1 MFGRGD
7 FSLSL
12 SLSLVARTFWHAFGL
27 ILKGFFTHFVVV
39 SSCFI
44 IDFAHF
50 IAISSYLVVNFSY
63 FIAILSRLFVVAF
76 RFIVIL
82 SCLFAYKRH
91 FLGHCAF
98 LKILNALF
106 LGFLCLSLRAVFAKT
121 AWQSINLALFLLF
134 GLPRLLCGTLAM
146 TAKLCHFEH
155 SDPTGCKA
163 QATAKKSK
171 EIWGTLWIRGYF
183 VALSMTKFV
192 TQRVFGMAKISQ
204 YDKS

>member
-1 MFGRGD
+1 MVLVGETMGGNTANSAQRQWSSVCGRSRQSENGAVWVGD

-12 SLSLVARTFWHAFGL
+12 SLSLLALVARLWAKFKGL
-27 ILKGFFTHFVVV
+27 FTHFVVI

-91 FLGHCAF
+91 FLGHCTF

-134 GLPRLLCGTLAM
+134 GLPRSPCSLAM
-146 TAKLCHFEH
+146 TARLAVLSLCKRRPSEFW
-155 SDPTGCKA
+155 GV
-163 QATAKKSK
+163 KKS
-171 EIWGTLWIRGYF
+171 I
-183 VALSMTKFV
+183 
-192 TQRVFGMAKISQ
+192 KI
-204 YDKS
+204 